1 MQRIYLPNIHFTQ
14 ELILD
19 TPELHHQIT
28 RVLRARKGDEFIFFD
43 GKTTQDFH
51 YVIQEISKYSL
62 VLKLTTIQDKKSEI
76 FPHLHLYQA
85 LPNKWEKIEFMVQ
98 KCTEI
103 GYRSLTFFLSDHS
116 QKIEISEKKRQ
127 RIEKIM
133 IEALEQC
140 GGNILPE
147 LYFEDSFPE
156 EKISEGE
163 KIFCHTQK
171 DMTLWLSQWDIPK
184 TQNISIVVGPEG
196 GFSQREV
203 EAFKKMK
210 YTGVHFW
217 PRILRCETVWMS
229 IGFYLSQK

>member
-1 MQRIYLPNIHFTQ
+1 
-14 ELILD
+14 
-19 TPELHHQIT
+19 
-28 RVLRARKGDEFIFFD
+28 
-43 GKTTQDFH
+43 
-51 YVIQEISKYSL
+51 
-62 VLKLTTIQDKKSEI
+62 
-76 FPHLHLYQA
+76 
-85 LPNKWEKIEFMVQ
+85 MVQ

-156 EKISEGE
+156 EKVPEGE

-171 DMTLWLSQWDIPK
+171 DMTL
-184 TQNISIVVGPEG
+184 
-196 GFSQREV
+196 
-203 EAFKKMK
+203 
-210 YTGVHFW
+210 
-217 PRILRCETVWMS
+217 
-229 IGFYLSQK
+229 